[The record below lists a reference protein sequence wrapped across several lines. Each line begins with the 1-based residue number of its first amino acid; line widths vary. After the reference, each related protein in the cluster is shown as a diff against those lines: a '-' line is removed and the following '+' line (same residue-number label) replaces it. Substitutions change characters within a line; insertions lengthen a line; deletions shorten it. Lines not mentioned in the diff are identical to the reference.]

1 MDGCLSGKE
10 LVIFDEPTSGLDYA
24 HMQEVSRLL
33 QELAEQGLCVLVIT
47 HDGEFLQENGARV
60 ISWLPAN

>member
-1 MDGCLSGKE
+1 
-10 LVIFDEPTSGLDYA
+10 
-24 HMQEVSRLL
+24 MQEVSRLL